1 MLDAVVSGASIQK
14 LREFCRDQH
23 IATLRADGMIKVKAG
38 ITTYEEI
45 LRATS
50 L

>member
-1 MLDAVVSGASIQK
+1 MCKERKIG
-14 LREFCRDQH
+14 
-23 IATLRADGMIKVKAG
+23 TLRADGMMKVKAG

>member
-1 MLDAVVSGASIQK
+1 MSKALKILKKS
-14 LREFCRDQH
+14 
-23 IATLRADGMIKVKAG
+23 ADGMVKVKAG